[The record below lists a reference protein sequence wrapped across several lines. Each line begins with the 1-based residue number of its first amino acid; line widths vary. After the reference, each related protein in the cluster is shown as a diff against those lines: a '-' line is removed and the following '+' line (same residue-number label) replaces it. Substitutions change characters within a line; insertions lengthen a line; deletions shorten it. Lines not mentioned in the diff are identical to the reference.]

1 MDASQ
6 VPARRPPV
14 QPAAPQPA
22 RTQSRTFL
30 SRSDS
35 APAPAPAGVDWPAMV
50 TSPAVPQQRQQQDKS
65 VLSKKSA
72 KRAPAKNEAK
82 APRAA
87 GVDEARDEEF
97 QIIGSEERDERA
109 RFFVVGFPR
118 SVLLAGTGARS
129 PLEMVRIAGQ
139 QADGLKR
146 ARAAEQASS
155 SCATSAQLDSGRS
168 RDAEEAVEN
177 DAGSPTAE
185 HSQST
190 PPRRAWGVL
199 DLAARAGAT
208 VFSAAVQ
215 AVLPVELPVPAE
227 VDVEAERRRRAR
239 IQQEKQQDKLVTD
252 LVMSNSPPRLA
263 YCYLARDAEAKS
275 WQAHAEEQS
284 SRAMALVREKEGLNA
299 ALAQSEKKVGELSQ
313 ELASSRAFVELEDA
327 GDVNEVVQGIADLNE
342 AIEDLVHELLSGLEC
357 DGPLTR
363 EMVCA
368 VRGSEHE
375 SVKKRRALAVEVWHA
390 GQKGDGATVYDLLE
404 PAFSAII
411 CAYLAQHV
419 FAPFKVGLDQG
430 SGQVL
435 SSMLQVI
442 RATEPQDRS
451 ARWRSITYARCR
463 PSDPNSDRAFA
474 SSTSSSI
481 LLDLLLLT
489 STLYGV
495 PIQSLDFSPL
505 DKTLSELVLAAIK
518 WRHKTR
524 ESHLS
529 YEYEPVWSDATPRPP
544 GARPAKADIVL
555 AVKGFG
561 LVQSRSV
568 AVQGGAIRAE
578 TKVLVAT
585 KQTTLA
591 SLQA

>member
-1 MDASQ
+1 MVDTSQ

-14 QPAAPQPA
+14 QPTAPQPA

-35 APAPAPAGVDWPAMV
+35 APASAPAGVDSPA
-50 TSPAVPQQRQQQDKS
+50 TDPSPAVPQQRQQQDKS
-65 VLSKKSA
+65 VLSKKST
-72 KRAPAKNEAK
+72 KRASAKHEAK
-82 APRAA
+82 APRATGA
-87 GVDEARDEEF
+87 DEARDEEF
-97 QIIGSEERDERA
+97 QIIGEERDERA
-109 RFFVVGFPR
+109 RFF
-118 SVLLAGTGARS
+118 
-129 PLEMVRIAGQ
+129 
-139 QADGLKR
+139 ADGLPRSR
-146 ARAAEQASS
+146 AAAEQASVS
-155 SCATSAQLDSGRS
+155 SSRATTSAQLDSGRS
-168 RDAEEAVEN
+168 RDTEEAVEN

-185 HSQST
+185 PSQPTAS
-190 PPRRAWGVL
+190 PRRPWPWEF
-199 DLAARAGAT
+199 AARAGAT

-239 IQQEKQQDKLVTD
+239 IREEKQQENHIAN
-252 LVMSNSPPRLA
+252 LVMSNSPSRLA
-263 YCYLARDAEAKS
+263 FCYLARDAEAKT
-275 WQAHAEEQS
+275 WRAHAEEQS
-284 SRAMALVREKEGLNA
+284 SRAQALVREKEGLNA

-342 AIEDLVHELLSGLEC
+342 AIEDLVHELLSGFEC

-363 EMVCA
+363 EMGGA

-375 SVKKRRALAVEVWHA
+375 GVKKWGVLGSAVWQA
-390 GQKGDGATVYDLLE
+390 GREGDGATVYNLLE
-404 PAFSAII
+404 PAFSATI
-411 CAYLAQHV
+411 CAHLMQHV
-419 FAPFKVGLDQG
+419 FAPFKVGLEQEPG
-430 SGQVL
+430 RVL
-435 SSMLQVI
+435 SRMLQMI
-442 RATEPQDRS
+442 RETEPQDRS
-451 ARWRSITYARCR
+451 ARWRSITYARCY
-463 PSDPNSDRAFA
+463 PSDPTSDRAFA

-495 PIQSLDFSPL
+495 PMASLDFSFL
-505 DKTLSELVLAAIK
+505 DKTLSDLVLAAIK

-529 YEYEPVWSDATPRPP
+529 YEYEPIWSDVTPRPP
-544 GARPAKADIVL
+544 GARQAKADVVL

-568 AVQGGAIRAE
+568 AVQGGAIRPE
-578 TKVLVAT
+578 TKLLVAM